1 LAVIALC
8 VALSGSATAA
18 LMITGKQI
26 KNNSVAATDVKNGSL
41 TGMDVRDKSLT
52 ANDFSGSV
60 QGPQGPQGSPGP
72 LGPAGPRGPKGDT
85 GAAGISGIEQVLSES
100 TTDSNDKTQ
109 VVTCPPGK
117 RVISGGGEVDNAHH
131 EVFLRWIVP
140 GTSHVTVRAEE
151 QSGGSAQTWQLYAW
165 ALCGYVAD

>member
-1 LAVIALC
+1 MRDIIRRRLSPAVVLAVIALC

-72 LGPAGPRGPKGDT
+72 QGPAGSPRPEG
-85 GAAGISGIEQVLSES
+85 
-100 TTDSNDKTQ
+100 
-109 VVTCPPGK
+109 
-117 RVISGGGEVDNAHH
+117 
-131 EVFLRWIVP
+131 
-140 GTSHVTVRAEE
+140 
-151 QSGGSAQTWQLYAW
+151 
-165 ALCGYVAD
+165 